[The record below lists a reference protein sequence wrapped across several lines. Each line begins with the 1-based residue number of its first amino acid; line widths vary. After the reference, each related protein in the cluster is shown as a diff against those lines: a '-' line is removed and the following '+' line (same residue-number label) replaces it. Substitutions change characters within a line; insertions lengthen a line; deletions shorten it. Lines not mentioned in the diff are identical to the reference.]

1 MMPCGCRTR
10 SRKVASVVSA
20 IPSPVRSS
28 LPACLSSRRST
39 TRSPCAV
46 GRIETR
52 TSTERPA
59 RRSAMRPSCGW
70 RFSAMSRRAMI
81 LMRDTIT
88 PCTTCGGSSTSR
100 SIPSLRK
107 RTTERW
113 SKASM
118 WMSDAPSRTACENSA
133 LINRTIGA
141 SSSLSRR
148 SATLGRLSAS
158 AASKASFASSL
169 RASCPPSARCTSAS
183 TAARTPGKTQISK
196 PCSSCRAL
204 ITPWRLAK
212 AYGRRSTQ
220 RASGERAL
228 EDMSMALLGR
238 RGSGTRFGGCGRF
251 GRGLHGRLARCGA
264 RGFRRARTRCVARRF
279 GRYGLH
285 AVVYV
290 FALRALAA
298 RVAAQIFITVLRH
311 AITVLDRADD
321 HRPEEDH
328 QVGPLALLALE
339 AEQRAQKRNV
349 AEQRNLLR
357 RHVQGVL
364 DQPAEHDGIAVVHHH
379 LGFDGALVGDEIA
392 RAGPRGGVDVR
403 DLLIDLE
410 PDGRALG
417 NLRLDAQGE
426 AHVAALDR
434 LEGIHRRHFCRRRG
448 GHRREPSGDE
458 RHVLPDDDFRLVV
471 VQRKEIRR

>member
-1 MMPCGCRTR
+1 
-10 SRKVASVVSA
+10 
-20 IPSPVRSS
+20 
-28 LPACLSSRRST
+28 
-39 TRSPCAV
+39 
-46 GRIETR
+46 
-52 TSTERPA
+52 
-59 RRSAMRPSCGW
+59 MRPSCGW

-107 RTTERW
+107 RTTERR

-118 WMSDAPSRTACENSA
+118 WMSEAPSRTACENSA

-141 SSSLSRR
+141 SSSLSSR
-148 SATLGRLSAS
+148 SATFGR
-158 AASKASFASSL
+158 
-169 RASCPPSARCTSAS
+169 
-183 TAARTPGKTQISK
+183 
-196 PCSSCRAL
+196 
-204 ITPWRLAK
+204 
-212 AYGRRSTQ
+212 
-220 RASGERAL
+220 L

-238 RGSGTRFGGCGRF
+238 RGR
-251 GRGLHGRLARCGA
+251 GA
-264 RGFRRARTRCVARRF
+264 RVGLAWDRLRRIGCSRRGHARSCRRRGRRPRGILLGCLRRRRGGRPRLRGF
-279 GRYGLH
+279 H

-290 FALRALAA
+290 LALGTLAA

-321 HRPEEDH
+321 HRPKEDH

-357 RHVQGVL
+357 GHAQGVL
-364 DQPAEHDGIAVVHHH
+364 DQPAEHDGIAVVHHD
-379 LGFDGALVGDEIA
+379 LGFERALGGDQIA
-392 RAGPRGGVDVR
+392 RAGARSRDDVR

-426 AHVAALDR
+426 ADVSALDR
-434 LEGIHRRHFCRRRG
+434 LEGIHRPHPSSGGSRRRRATAG
-448 GHRREPSGDE
+448 YKG
-458 RHVLPDDDFRLVV
+458 HVLPDDDFRLVV
-471 VQRKEIRR
+471 VQRKEVRRGGNVAQLV